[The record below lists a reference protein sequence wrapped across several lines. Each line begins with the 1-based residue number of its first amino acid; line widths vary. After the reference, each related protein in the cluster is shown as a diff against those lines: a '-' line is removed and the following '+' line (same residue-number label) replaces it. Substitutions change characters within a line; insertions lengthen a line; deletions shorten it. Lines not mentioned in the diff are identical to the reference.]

1 MTAHGS
7 NYYRAR
13 PRIAFS
19 YHHRFKEAPQE
30 SVKNKYP
37 IPSANW
43 TLHQANAD
51 GGSNVRAGKSIGKI
65 AVILPAF
72 NEDLTIAQTIQ
83 AFHDA
88 LPEAAIWVVNNRST
102 DMTEEVALATLAKL
116 NCAGRVLNETRK
128 GKGNAVRRA
137 FLEVDAD
144 FYVLCDADMTYP
156 TECVMDLI
164 APVIDGRA
172 DMVVGD
178 RHSDGHYAAENKRVL
193 HGFGNRLVRFLVNRL
208 FNAGLADIM
217 SGYRAFNRSFVKSYP
232 ILVEGFEI
240 ETDMTL
246 HALDKRFRIIE
257 VPVEYR
263 DRPQG
268 SVSKL
273 NTFSDG
279 AKVIFTIARILRYYR
294 PLAFFGGAA
303 VILCL
308 GGFLAALP
316 VFGDWIRER
325 YIYHIPLAILAVGLE
340 VVAVLLMAIGLI
352 LDSITH
358 QDKRSFERELLNK

>member
-1 MTAHGS
+1 MTDQGL
-7 NYYRAR
+7 NYYKAR
-13 PRIAFS
+13 PRIALAIPLI
-19 YHHRFKEAPQE
+19 KDKAPRK
-30 SVKNKYP
+30 SVENKHP
-37 IPSANW
+37 IVSPDG
-43 TLHQANAD
+43 TPHQAHAD
-51 GGSNVRAGKSIGKI
+51 GGGSIRAGKNTRKI

-72 NEDLTIAQTIQ
+72 NEDLTIAQSIQ

-88 LPEAAIWVVNNRST
+88 LPEAAIWIVNNRST
-102 DMTEEVALATLAKL
+102 DMTEKVALATLAKL

-137 FLEVDAD
+137 FLEIDAD
-144 FYVLCDADMTYP
+144 LYVLCDADMTYP

-164 APVIDGRA
+164 TPVIEGRA

-178 RHSDGHYAAENKRVL
+178 RHSDGHYAVENKRVL

-208 FNAGLADIM
+208 FNARLVDIM
-217 SGYRAFNRSFVKSYP
+217 SGYRVFSRGFVKSYP

-257 VPVEYR
+257 IPVEYR
-263 DRPQG
+263 DRPRG

-303 VILCL
+303 VILSL

-325 YIYHIPLAILAVGLE
+325 YIYHVPLAILAVGLE